1 MKKTLLFSVFIFLV
15 ISISALR
22 WYYHSQELDKES
34 FIAQIQ
40 KKLDKEFEAVEEDR
54 QALIE
59 YFVQNKALD
68 FHSLNQLNSTYP
80 FYLFK
85 NFTLVYWSDEHYTPI
100 LKKYRKEGWHFVKD
114 DAGQFLELNSISKN
128 SDIILVTVIPLFEY
142 FDVNNEYVQSSFN
155 TEILP
160 SSGIQLHQTNQQG
173 AFALTDLKG
182 KPIFYISFAEDFE
195 NYLPNFHYLIII
207 LESVFVVLLLYM
219 LWQFASKRKGFWTK
233 ILVFILG
240 TTSLWAL
247 MQYFDFPFHSTDLE
261 LFDPKYFASS
271 DFNPS
276 LGNLIINCILF
287 FLIGFFSIRRLNEFF
302 SNRDNNLLPKWMC
315 LLLNL
320 GSYFATIGI
329 YYFINLIYLH
339 SNWGLDST
347 QSIEFNFLEILSYA
361 VVLIFGYLVFE
372 VFRLVHFLNK
382 QFKSSFIAFLIFQI
396 LAFGLFS
403 LMAFSFGVIIFWI
416 AGIVFLVNVIV
427 YLTNLGGALET
438 LKFLSFI
445 YLFILI
451 IGISAISASSVYELE
466 KQKETSQRSV
476 LADRIMNGND
486 VLAEYMLVQLDQS
499 LKKDAYIKK
508 QFLMPLTPYK
518 TIVDKIEQYYLND
531 YFEKYEKSVR
541 IFDADGN
548 PIFPSSTLP
557 MSSSYPIQQMNER
570 NKRGDINL
578 YLVSYNEG
586 NQLLRKYIYV
596 YEIKHYDFVFAKIV
610 LEFKPKKIRPDNVFP
625 ELLVKNR
632 YVSSLIDIPYDY
644 ALYNND
650 TLSYSVGNLNFPN
663 VVDRDITNDKALL
676 KIQEEQN
683 INFSVVINN
692 NEKLIFSKKDVFW
705 YRLFSNISFFFVISF
720 VLVFILSV
728 YQFFKLYW
736 KTRSIGLSAKIQLY
750 FSLAFLIPLLSVS
763 ISTIGF
769 VNATF
774 LKDIVTE
781 YEESTNRVAAQLTP
795 LLMKYENGLVDKTTL
810 NNELSTI
817 TKIINTDINLYDLNG
832 QLSATSQPQVFD
844 KNLLSNRINPKAYAS
859 IYQNGQKMI
868 TLEEKIG
875 TLNYQSAYVG
885 IRSYNSGE
893 LLAILGSPFFKSNKE
908 YDLLLTDL
916 LNNVFNI
923 FVASFIIFIFLAY
936 AATKILTTPL
946 NLLKQKL
953 SQVNLSAENK
963 PISWQVDDE
972 IGLLIKEYN
981 QMLLKLEKSRQ
992 ALSKTEKE
1000 SAWREMAQQVAHE
1013 IKNPLTPM
1021 KLSLQHLEMKIK
1033 RANSPM
1039 PEASEKIHSILSQIE
1054 NLSDIATSFSAFAK
1068 MPIPENERVC
1078 ISMTLKKVVDFFHAE
1093 NAEISLDLPD
1103 EDLFVLADPK
1113 IMERTFNNM
1122 LINAIQSGDG
1132 KNAISIEIKM
1142 ELLETK
1148 IRISISDNGL
1158 GIPEDNYNKVFLP
1171 NFTTKSSGSGIGLA
1185 VAKRGIEHAG
1195 GDIWFETEVNKGTT
1209 FFIELKRLD

>member
-1 MKKTLLFSVFIFLV
+1 MRKPLLLSILIFLV
-15 ISISALR
+15 ISIIGLR
-22 WYYHSQELDKES
+22 WYYHTQELDKES
-34 FIAQIQ
+34 FIANTQ
-40 KKLDKEFEAVEEDR
+40 KKLNKEFKAVENDR
-54 QALIE
+54 QALVE
-59 YFVQNKALD
+59 YFGQNRNLD
-68 FHSLNQLNSTYP
+68 FQSLNQLNSTYP
-80 FYLFK
+80 FYIFK
-85 NFTLVYWSDEHYTPI
+85 NYALVYWSDEHYTPI
-100 LKKYRKEGWHFVKD
+100 LKKYRKQGWQFVKD
-114 DAGQFLELNSISKN
+114 EAGQFLELNNKSRN
-128 SDIILVTVIPLFEY
+128 SDIILVSVIPLFEFY
-142 FDVNNEYVQSSFN
+142 DVNNEYIQSSFN
-155 TEILP
+155 TNILP
-160 SSGIQLHQTNQQG
+160 SSGIELHQTEHEG
-173 AFALTDLKG
+173 SYALKDLGG

-195 NYLPNFHYLIII
+195 NYLPYFHNLIIT
-207 LESVFVVLLLYM
+207 LESILAILLLYL
-219 LWQFASKRKGFWTK
+219 LWKFASRRKGFWIK
-233 ILVFILG
+233 IAVFILG
-240 TTSLWAL
+240 SAAIWGL
-247 MQYFDFPFHSTDLE
+247 MEIFDFPFHSTDLE
-261 LFDPKYFASS
+261 LFDPKHFASS

-287 FLIGFFSIRRLNEFF
+287 FLIGFFSVRKLKEVYSSEEISF
-302 SNRDNNLLPKWMC
+302 SKLTYLLF
-315 LLLNL
+315 NL
-320 GSYFATIGI
+320 GTYVVTLGI
-329 YYFINLIYLH
+329 YYFIYLIYIH

-347 QSIEFNFLEILSYA
+347 QSIEFDFLELLSYT
-361 VVLIFGYLVFE
+361 VVLLFGYLVFE
-372 VFRLVHFLNK
+372 VFRIVHHFYSKSHTSFLVF
-382 QFKSSFIAFLIFQI
+382 FSFQI
-396 LAFGLFS
+396 VAFGLF
-403 LMAFSFGVIIFWI
+403 LLTAFNFGSVIFAM
-416 AGIVFLVNVIV
+416 AGIVLVVNTLVFV
-427 YLTNLGGALET
+427 TKLGGSLEL

-451 IGISAISASSVYELE
+451 IAISAISASSVYQLE

-499 LKKDAYIKK
+499 LKKDAYIKR

-541 IFDADGN
+541 IFDAEGN
-548 PIFPSSTLP
+548 PIYPSATLP

-596 YEIKHYDFVFAKIV
+596 FNIKHYNFVFAKIV

-644 ALYNND
+644 ALYSND

-663 VVDRDITNDKALL
+663 VVSNEITKDKTLL
-676 KIQEEQN
+676 KIQEDQN

-705 YRLFSNISFFFVISF
+705 YRLLSNVSFFFVISF
-720 VLVFILSV
+720 VLVFIISV

-781 YEESTNRVAAQLTP
+781 YEENTNRVAGQLTP

-832 QLSATSQPQVFD
+832 QLSATSQPQVFE
-844 KNLLSNRINPKAYAS
+844 KNLLSNRINPKAFAS

-868 TLEEKIG
+868 TLEEQIG
-875 TLNYQSAYVG
+875 NLNYQSAYVG

-923 FVASFIIFIFLAY
+923 FVASFIVFIFLAY

-953 SQVNLSAENK
+953 SQVNLSAKNK

-992 ALSKTEKE
+992 ALSRTEKE

-1021 KLSLQHLEMKIK
+1021 KLSLQHLEMKIQ
-1033 RANSPM
+1033 RSENPM
-1039 PEASEKIHSILSQIE
+1039 PEASEKINSILSQIE
-1054 NLSDIATSFSAFAK
+1054 NLSDIATSFSSFAK
-1068 MPIPENERVC
+1068 MPIPENEKIC
-1078 ISMTLKKVVDFFHAE
+1078 ISDILKRVVDFFHAE
-1093 NAEISLDLPD
+1093 NAEIKLDLPD
-1103 EDLFVLADPK
+1103 EDIFVLADPK
-1113 IMERTFNNM
+1113 IMERTLNNM

-1132 KNAISIEIKM
+1132 KKPILISIKM
-1142 ELLETK
+1142 ELLEGE
-1148 IRISISDNGL
+1148 IRISIADNGL
-1158 GIPEDNYNKVFLP
+1158 GIPDDNFNKVFLP

-1195 GDIWFETEVNKGTT
+1195 GEIWFETEVNKGTT

>member
-1 MKKTLLFSVFIFLV
+1 MRKPLLLSILIFLV
-15 ISISALR
+15 ISISGLR
-22 WYYHSQELDKES
+22 WYYHSQELDKEN
-34 FIAQIQ
+34 FIAHTQR
-40 KKLDKEFEAVEEDR
+40 KLDKEFKAVEKDR
-54 QALIE
+54 QALVE
-59 YFVQNKALD
+59 YFVQSKALD
-68 FHSLNQLNSTYP
+68 FQSLNQLNSTYP

-85 NFTLVYWSDEHYTPI
+85 NYGLVYWSDEHYTPLI
-100 LKKYRKEGWHFVKD
+100 RKYRKEGWHFVKD
-114 DAGQFLELNSISKN
+114 DAGQFLELNSKSKN

-142 FDVNNEYVQSSFN
+142 YDVNNEYIQSSFN

-160 SSGIQLHQTNQQG
+160 SSGIQLHQTEQEES
-173 AFALTDLKG
+173 FALKDLEG
-182 KPIFYISFAEDFE
+182 KPIFHISFAEDFE
-195 NYLPNFHYLIII
+195 NYLPNFHYLIIT
-207 LESVFVVLLLYM
+207 LESILVVLLLYL
-219 LWQFASKRKGFWTK
+219 LWQFASNRKGFWSK
-233 ILVFILG
+233 IAVFIIG
-240 TTSLWAL
+240 IASIWGL
-247 MQYFDFPFHSTDLE
+247 MEYFDFPFHSTDLE

-276 LGNLIINCILF
+276 LGNLIINSILF
-287 FLIGFFSIRRLNEFF
+287 FLIGFFSIRRLNDFL
-302 SNRDNNLLPKWMC
+302 SNEKRLLPNWLC

-320 GSYFATIGI
+320 GAYLVTLGI
-329 YYFINLIYLH
+329 YYFIYLIYIH

-347 QSIEFNFLEILSYA
+347 QSIEFNFLEILSYT
-361 VVLIFGYLVFE
+361 VVLLFGYLVFE
-372 VFRLVHFLNK
+372 VFRLVHHLNN
-382 QFKSSFIAFLIFQI
+382 QFKTNFIEFLGFQI
-396 LAFGLFS
+396 TAFGLFS
-403 LMAFSFGVIIFWI
+403 LMAFSFGVVIFWM
-416 AGIVFLVNVIV
+416 AGIVFLVNIIV
-427 YLTNLGGALET
+427 YLTNLGGALES

-499 LKKDAYIKK
+499 LQKDAYIKR

-541 IFDADGN
+541 IFDAEGN

-663 VVDRDITNDKALL
+663 VVNHEITKDKTLL
-676 KIQEEQN
+676 NIQEEQN

-705 YRLFSNISFFFVISF
+705 YRFFSNISFFFVISF
-720 VLVFILSV
+720 VLVFVISV

-781 YEESTNRVAAQLTP
+781 YEESTNRVAGQLTP

-810 NNELSTI
+810 NNELATI

-844 KNLLSNRINPKAYAS
+844 KNLLSNRINPQAYAS
-859 IYQNGQKMI
+859 IYQSGQKMI

-875 TLNYQSAYVG
+875 SLNYQSAYVG

-981 QMLLKLEKSRQ
+981 QMLLKLERSRQ

-1021 KLSLQHLEMKIK
+1021 KLSLQHLEMKIQ
-1033 RANSPM
+1033 RADSPM

-1078 ISMTLKKVVDFFHAE
+1078 ISDTLKKVVDFFQAE
-1093 NAEISLDLPD
+1093 NAEIKLDLPD
-1103 EDLFVLADPK
+1103 EDLYVLADPK

-1132 KNAISIEIKM
+1132 SQAITIKIKI
-1142 ELLETK
+1142 ELLEGK
-1148 IRISISDNGL
+1148 IRISITDNGL

-1171 NFTTKSSGSGIGLA
+1171 NFTTKSNGSGIGLA

>member
-1 MKKTLLFSVFIFLV
+1 VRKTLLLSILIFLV
-15 ISISALR
+15 LSILGLR
-22 WYYHSQELDKES
+22 WYYHTQELDKES
-34 FIAQIQ
+34 FIASTQM
-40 KKLDKEFEAVEEDR
+40 KLNTEFQAVEKDR
-54 QALIE
+54 QAIVE
-59 YFVQNKALD
+59 YFSQNKNLD
-68 FHSLNQLNSTYP
+68 FQSINQIKNTYP
-80 FYLFK
+80 FYIFK
-85 NFTLVYWSDEHYTPI
+85 KYALVYWSDEHYIPI
-100 LKKYRKEGWHFVKD
+100 LRKHRKEGWHFVKD
-114 DAGQFLELNSISKN
+114 EAGQFLELNSNSTK
-128 SDIILVTVIPLFEY
+128 SDIILVSVIPLFEY
-142 FDVNNEYVQSSFN
+142 YDVDNEYIQSSFN
-155 TEILP
+155 TDILP
-160 SSGIQLHQTNQQG
+160 STKIQLHQSEQED
-173 AFALTDLKG
+173 AYALTDLG
-182 KPIFYISFAEDFE
+182 GDPIFYISFLDDFE
-195 NYLPNFHYLIII
+195 NYLPDFHHLIIT
-207 LESVFVVLLLYM
+207 LESILAVLLLYL
-219 LWQFASKRKGFWTK
+219 LWHFASNRKSLWLK
-233 ILVFILG
+233 ISVFILG
-240 TTSLWAL
+240 TASIWGL
-247 MQYFDFPFHSTDLE
+247 MEFFDFPFHSTDLE

-271 DFNPS
+271 DFNSS

-287 FLIGFFSIRRLNEFF
+287 FFIGFFSIRKLKETYSPEKSSM
-302 SNRDNNLLPKWMC
+302 SNWTNLLF
-315 LLLNL
+315 NL
-320 GSYFATIGI
+320 GTYFSAFGI
-329 YYFINLIYLH
+329 YYFIYLIYIH

-347 QSIEFNFLEILSYA
+347 QSIEFNFLEVLTYM
-361 VVLIFGYLVFE
+361 VVLLFGYLVFE
-372 VFRLVHFLNK
+372 VFRLVHHLNSK
-382 QFKSSFIAFLIFQI
+382 AYSSFLVFITFQIIAFGI
-396 LAFGLFS
+396 FS
-403 LMAFSFGVIIFWI
+403 LFAFSFGGVIFAM
-416 AGIVFLVNVIV
+416 AGIVLGVNVLV
-427 YLTNLGGALET
+427 YSTKLGGALES

-451 IGISAISASSVYELE
+451 IAISAISASSVYQLE
-466 KQKETSQRSV
+466 RQKEASQRSI

-486 VLAEYMLVQLDQS
+486 VMAEYLLGQLDES
-499 LKKDAYIKK
+499 LRKDAYIKR

-531 YFEKYEKSVR
+531 YLEKYEKSVR
-541 IFDADGN
+541 IFDAEGN
-548 PIFPSSTLP
+548 PIFPSSALP
-557 MSSSYPIQQMNER
+557 MSASYPIQQMNER

-578 YLVSYNEG
+578 YLVSYDEG

-663 VVDRDITNDKALL
+663 VVSSEITKDETLL
-676 KIQEEQN
+676 KIQEDQN
-683 INFSVVINN
+683 INFSVIINSD
-692 NEKLIFSKKDVFW
+692 EKLIFSKKDVFW
-705 YRLFSNISFFFVISF
+705 YRFFSNISFFFVISF
-720 VLVFILSV
+720 VLVFFISV
-728 YQFFKLYW
+728 YQFFRLFW
-736 KTRSIGLSAKIQLY
+736 RTRSIGLSAKIQLY

-781 YEESTNRVAAQLTP
+781 YEENTNRVAVQLTP

-817 TKIINTDINLYDLNG
+817 TKIINTDINLYGLNG

-868 TLEEKIG
+868 TLEERIG
-875 TLNYQSAYVG
+875 NLIYQSAYVG

-923 FVASFIIFIFLAY
+923 FVASFIVFIFLAY

-953 SQVNLSAENK
+953 SQVNLSAVNM

-1021 KLSLQHLEMKIK
+1021 KLSLQHLEMKMQ
-1033 RANSPM
+1033 RSESPM

-1054 NLSDIATSFSAFAK
+1054 NLSDIATSFSSFAK
-1068 MPIPENERVC
+1068 MPIPENEKVC
-1078 ISMTLKKVVDFFHAE
+1078 ISDTLKRVVDFFHAE
-1093 NAEISLDLPD
+1093 NAEIKLDLP
-1103 EDLFVLADPK
+1103 EGNVYVLADPK

-1132 KNAISIEIKM
+1132 NKEILISIKI
-1142 ELLETK
+1142 ELLEGK

-1158 GIPEDNYNKVFLP
+1158 GIPDDNYNKVFLP

-1195 GDIWFETEVNKGTT
+1195 GEIWFETKVNKGTT